1 MTTPRRRTLL
11 RDGVYERLREA
22 IVDGTLGPGEK
33 LKDTELENWLGVSR
47 TPIRE
52 AIQRLERDGLVATRP
67 NKSTIVTEFDP
78 AATKSTWQVVSALHE
93 LAARLALP
101 RLGTAELDELERAHK
116 AFEAALDTNDA
127 DEALQAD
134 DDFHAVFV
142 NASGNPVLAE
152 LLDQVTPV
160 LRRVERMR
168 FQSSVARESIA
179 QHADILDA
187 ARRGDADEAARI
199 SRENWQSLERYE
211 A

>member
-1 MTTPRRRTLL
+1 MTSPRQRTLL
-11 RDGVYERLREA
+11 REDVYGRLRAA

-33 LKDTELENWLGVSR
+33 LKDIELERWLGVSR

-52 AIQRLERDGLVATRP
+52 AIQRLERDGLVVTRP
-67 NKSTIVTEFDP
+67 NKSTIVAQFDP

-101 RLGTAELDELERAHK
+101 HLGPAELGELERAHG
-116 AFEAALDTNDA
+116 AFEAALDANDA
-127 DEALQAD
+127 DGALQAD

-142 NASGNPVLAE
+142 KASGNPVLAE

-168 FQSSVARESIA
+168 FQSTVARESIA
-179 QHADILDA
+179 QHAGILDA
-187 ARRGDADEAARI
+187 ARRRDAAEAARI
-199 SRENWQSLERYE
+199 TRENWQSLERYE